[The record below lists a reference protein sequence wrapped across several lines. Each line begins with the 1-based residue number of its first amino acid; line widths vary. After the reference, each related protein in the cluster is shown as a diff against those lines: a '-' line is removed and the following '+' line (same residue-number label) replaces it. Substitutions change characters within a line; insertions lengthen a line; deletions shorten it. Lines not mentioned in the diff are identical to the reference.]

1 MRRRWFC
8 AIIQSGCFVAL
19 LAGVTLVN
27 TARKGFSGAS
37 PSCHPTDEKVEK
49 LLSTLRD
56 KRLRESD
63 PTRLVEAIQQLGRM
77 KAAAA
82 IADLVDLLTFR
93 RTWPWETP
101 GGPIDEIHTITPAG
115 RYPAVGALME
125 IGKPSVPAVTKVIEE
140 KASDSL
146 EVANAL
152 EVVRFIF
159 RERPPAAVEYLQ
171 GAAAKAASTET
182 AERLRKAAE
191 KLK

>member
-1 MRRRWFC
+1 
-8 AIIQSGCFVAL
+8 
-19 LAGVTLVN
+19 
-27 TARKGFSGAS
+27 
-37 PSCHPTDEKVEK
+37 
-49 LLSTLRD
+49 
-56 KRLRESD
+56 
-63 PTRLVEAIQQLGRM
+63 
-77 KAAAA
+77 
-82 IADLVDLLTFR
+82 
-93 RTWPWETP
+93 
-101 GGPIDEIHTITPAG
+101 
-115 RYPAVGALME
+115 
-125 IGKPSVPAVTKVIEE
+125 VPAVTKVIEE